1 MVSGL
6 FSTLLVLNRI
16 KKVELSKEHT
26 KEQTLTEHLAELK
39 KRLIY
44 CLLAILISFFI
55 SYYFADH
62 IYSFLLQ
69 PFIDSLGQDSKR
81 IIYTNLTEAFLTYLK
96 LALLAAIF
104 FTFPFLALQLYLF
117 IAPALYKK
125 EKNFILAILFFCPTL
140 FFLGALMVYELVF
153 PLAFKFFLSFQNFNP
168 QHSLPIE
175 LEAKISEY
183 LDLVMQLIFAFG
195 IAFQLPII
203 LICLV
208 RFGILSVE
216 SLRAK
221 RKYWIV
227 IIFVIAAIITPPDVL
242 SQFSLALP
250 MILLYEISIIISSQL
265 IKNKNAN

>member
-1 MVSGL
+1 
-6 FSTLLVLNRI
+6 
-16 KKVELSKEHT
+16 VEAS
-26 KEQTLTEHLAELK
+26 KEQTLTEHLIELK

-44 CLLAILISFFI
+44 CLLAILIGFFA
-55 SYYFADH
+55 SYHFADN

-69 PFIDSLGQDSKR
+69 PLVDCLGEQESKR

-96 LALLAAIF
+96 LSLLAAVF

-125 EKNFILAILFFCPTL
+125 EKYFILSILFFCPAL
-140 FFLGALMVYELVF
+140 FLLGALMVYKLVL

-168 QHSLPIE
+168 QNSLPIE

-183 LDLVMQLIFAFG
+183 LDLIIQLIFAFG

-208 RFGILSVE
+208 KFGILSVE
-216 SLRAK
+216 GLRKK

-227 IIFVIAAIITPPDVL
+227 IIFVIAAVITPPDVL
-242 SQFSLALP
+242 SQLSLAVP
-250 MILLYEISIIISSQL
+250 MVLLYEIAIIISSKL
-265 IKNKNAN
+265 IKKST

>member
-1 MVSGL
+1 
-6 FSTLLVLNRI
+6 
-16 KKVELSKEHT
+16 VELSKKQP
-26 KEQTLTEHLAELK
+26 KEQTLIEHLVELK
-39 KRLIY
+39 KRVIY
-44 CLLAILISFFI
+44 CLLAILIGFAI

-69 PFIDSLGQDSKR
+69 PLIDSLNAQNGGQDGQR

-96 LALLAAIF
+96 LSFLAAIF
-104 FTFPFLALQLYLF
+104 FTSPFLALQFYLF
-117 IAPALYKK
+117 VAPALYKK
-125 EKNFILAILFFCPTL
+125 EKKFIVAILFFCPAL
-140 FFLGALMVYELVF
+140 FFAGAMMVYKLVF

-183 LDLVMQLIFAFG
+183 LDLVIQLIFAFG

-208 RFGILSVE
+208 KFGILSVE
-216 SLRAK
+216 GLKKK

-227 IIFVIAAIITPPDVL
+227 IIFSIAAIITPPDVL
-242 SQFSLALP
+242 SQFALALP
-250 MILLYEISIIISSQL
+250 MILLYEISIIISSK
-265 IKNKNAN
+265 ITKNTSENAKKNN